1 MRLPGWRSAPLQ
13 PSPGP
18 RYAGSLAL
26 ILLLGIASVS
36 EARFEGVARAGDWTV
51 YRDNIA
57 RPFENFATPLVIGTF
72 DRNGGGAFVVQC
84 RPDTGVFEPTAY
96 SISGGFLFLNFSPD
110 TRRLLSSPWR
120 AALTLQVDGS
130 DSYTPYVLRS
140 PFVSGLILE
149 KLAADADA
157 LYDQA
162 ETVLLVP
169 PWTLQSME
177 QDLRRGRDLGARV
190 YDTAGRRV
198 ELRFSLD
205 GYVAARDG
213 LAAACARLN
222 DRDVR

>member
-13 PSPGP
+13 PSFGA
-18 RYAGSLAL
+18 RFAASLGL
-26 ILLLGIASVS
+26 IVLLGTASIG

-51 YRDNIA
+51 FRDNIA

-84 RPDTGVFEPTAY
+84 RPDTGVFQPTQY

-110 TRRLLSSPWR
+110 PRRLLSNPWR
-120 AALTLQVDGS
+120 AAVTLQVDGAES
-130 DSYTPYVLRS
+130 HNPYVLRL

-169 PWTLQSME
+169 AWTLHSME
-177 QDLRRGRDLGARV
+177 QDLRGGRDLVARV
-190 YDTAGRRV
+190 HDTRGRRV

-205 GYVAARDG
+205 GYAAARDG
-213 LAAACARLN
+213 LAAACTRLN
-222 DRDVR
+222 DRYTR